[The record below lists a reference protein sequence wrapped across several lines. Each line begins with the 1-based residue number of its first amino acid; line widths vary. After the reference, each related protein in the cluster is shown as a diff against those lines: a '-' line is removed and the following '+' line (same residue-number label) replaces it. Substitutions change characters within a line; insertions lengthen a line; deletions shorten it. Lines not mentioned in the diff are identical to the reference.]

1 MVHILLADGFEEI
14 EALATADI
22 LRRAQLEVRLV
33 SISGA
38 RNVESSHGLTVKADD
53 IFKKFA
59 LDNSDCIIL
68 PGGMPG
74 AVNLFKHVW
83 LKRALLSVNEKNGRI
98 AAICASPAVVLGN
111 LGILTSRNA
120 TTYPG
125 TEKSEH
131 GANYLDE
138 NVVVDE
144 NIITAKAPGATF
156 EFAFKIVE
164 ALKGID
170 VVNRVKKE
178 MCLL

>member
-53 IFKKFA
+53 IFKKSA

-74 AVNLFKHVW
+74 ALNLF
-83 LKRALLSVNEKNGRI
+83 
-98 AAICASPAVVLGN
+98 
-111 LGILTSRNA
+111 
-120 TTYPG
+120 
-125 TEKSEH
+125 
-131 GANYLDE
+131 
-138 NVVVDE
+138 
-144 NIITAKAPGATF
+144 
-156 EFAFKIVE
+156 
-164 ALKGID
+164 
-170 VVNRVKKE
+170 
-178 MCLL
+178 